1 MKKLSLIIFLLF
13 FGFTGILTARPVL
26 EFEFSDDD
34 RPRQSL
40 SPTSA
45 KTWTEPITGME
56 FVWIPSGCFMMG
68 TDSSEA
74 DSNEKPVHE
83 VCVDGFWMAKHEVTN
98 KQYRK
103 YKPHHDSQDYE
114 GVNLNGDAQ
123 PVVEVSW
130 DDAKA
135 FVIWLNRQSGQNFA
149 LPTEAQ
155 WEYAARA
162 GTKTERF
169 WGNNADEACKYA
181 NVDDQTSR
189 HKFDWS
195 VGHNCNDGYAGA
207 APVGYFQA
215 NPFGLYD
222 MLGNV
227 REWCEDVYDEKAYE
241 KHERNNPLITSGS
254 YNRVIRGGTWDVVP
268 EYVRAANRF
277 GILAVF
283 RHLNLG
289 FRLCLSQ
296 VRLQE
301 TRD

>member
-103 YKPHHDSQDYE
+103 YKSDHNSKDYK
-114 GVNLNGDAQ
+114 GVSLNKDEQ
-123 PVVEVSW
+123 PAVYVSW
-130 DDAKA
+130 NDAKA
-135 FVIWLNRQSGQNFA
+135 FAKWLSRKSGKKFS

-169 WGNNADEACKYA
+169 WGDDPDDACKYA
-181 NVDDQTSR
+181 NVRDQTI
-189 HKFDWS
+189 KNKWDWS
-195 VGHNCNDGYAGA
+195 NIHNCNDGYALT
-207 APVGYFQA
+207 APVGSFKP
-215 NPFGLYD
+215 NNFGLYD

-227 REWCEDVYDEKAYE
+227 WEWCEDVYDGKAYK
-241 KHERNNPLITSGS
+241 KHERNDPLITSGGVG
-254 YNRVIRGGTWDVVP
+254 RVLRGGSWIHDGRGCRSAYRIWGHPADRYRT
-268 EYVRAANRF
+268 
-277 GILAVF
+277 
-283 RHLNLG
+283 LG
-289 FRLCLSQ
+289 FRLAQ
-296 VRLQE
+296 GHQQE
-301 TRD
+301 